1 MQGLRM
7 TVAYIKHISKNQV
20 VRFVLS
26 AGTGFVVD
34 IICFYLFYHNIFEK
48 RYYWVL
54 GMHLRNFTVSLAV
67 SFFLGVLVNFLMTRY
82 IVFTESK
89 TSFSKQFFRFTAVAI
104 IGFFANQFL
113 LEIFV
118 NQLNFYPPVARPIA
132 ALSLFFA
139 SFFIHKA
146 FSFSLSLRHHAATDS
161 SQSS

>member
-1 MQGLRM
+1 M
-7 TVAYIKHISKNQV
+7 AESYIKKISRNQV

-34 IICFYLFYHNIFEK
+34 ICCFYLFYHNIFEQK
-48 RYYWVL
+48 YYDVL
-54 GMHLRNFTVSLAV
+54 GMHLRNFTLSLAV
-67 SFFLGVLVNFLMTRY
+67 SFFIGVMVNFLMTRY

-89 TSFSKQFFRFTAVAI
+89 TSFSKQFFRFTAVAF

-113 LEIFV
+113 LEVMV
-118 NQLNFYPPVARPIA
+118 NKLNMYPPVARPLA

-161 SQSS
+161 GSGNRDI